1 MKLLE
6 LTSALREA
14 DHFETGARAAL
25 SLILDAVADSL
36 PGSAVLRGMVHLR
49 PGGAY
54 KGLVVVERGGSTARA
69 PDLVPS
75 ASAWQ
80 ALSADPRPMI
90 IDVAQARARTVGGEL
105 HPNARRLFSL
115 RTTQTIARLRSR
127 MTTLLLVLPLRGLDS
142 TLLGTVSVELNT
154 DDAAP
159 DSATIDATA
168 SQACSLADVL
178 AFALPLLP
186 VRAPTEITRDP
197 LMPVVGQKMSHLLR
211 LLGVFARQDETLLLS
226 GATGVGKSQLAAW
239 CHGRSQVRSGP
250 LEPVVLSTLPEEM
263 QLPSLFGWKR
273 GAFTGATRDTPGA
286 ITRADGGTLFI
297 DEIDKLSPRAQAGLL
312 QLLESHQYRPVG
324 DPGPLKTASVRF
336 IIGTNTDLQVAVEEG
351 RFLEDLFFRINVLPV
366 EIPPL
371 TQRADEIPDWVRF
384 MLRRRHRKS
393 GLPGSVSVSDEA
405 AELLAAQP
413 WPGNLRQLNNAVRRT
428 YAVALADL
436 AGGAMTIQRSHVAQA
451 LSMDLV
457 RRRSGG
463 GDVEGMLP
471 SLEAAGRAILVE
483 AMRRVPDERE
493 QVFLLSD
500 AFCALLLHLAL
511 QETGDLK
518 SAYSLLG
525 RDGLVASRSH
535 HKDFRRRMA
544 RLKEIFAAL
553 GLQMDPALEASA
565 AL

>member
-1 MKLLE
+1 MLLR
-6 LTSALREA
+6 LTAALR
-14 DHFETGARAAL
+14 DSTHFEPGAKAAL
-25 SLILDAVADSL
+25 SVILDEVADSL
-36 PGSAVLRGMVHLR
+36 PGATVLRGMVHLR

-54 KGLVVVERGGSTARA
+54 QGLVVVERSGGGSA

-90 IDVAQARARTVGGEL
+90 IDVSLARARTVGGEL

-127 MTTLLLVLPLRGLDS
+127 LTTLLLVLPLRGLDG
-142 TLLGTVSVELNT
+142 TLLGTVSIELNT
-154 DDAAP
+154 DATDTGPEGIDHSASRAA
-159 DSATIDATA
+159 A
-168 SQACSLADVL
+168 LADVL
-178 AFALPLLP
+178 AFALPFLP
-186 VRAPTEITRDP
+186 ILSSEDIPRDP
-197 LMPVVGQKMSHLLR
+197 LMPVIGRKMGHLLR

-239 CHGRSQVRSGP
+239 CHGRSLMRSGP

-273 GAFTGATRDTPGA
+273 GAFTGASRDTPGA
-286 ITRADGGTLFI
+286 VARADGGTLFI

-312 QLLESHQYRPVG
+312 QLLESHQYRSVG
-324 DPGPLKTASVRF
+324 DPGPLKTANVRF

-366 EIPPL
+366 EIPTL
-371 TQRADEIPDWVRF
+371 SERTDEVPDWVRF
-384 MLRRRHRKS
+384 MLRRRHKKS
-393 GLPGSVSVSDEA
+393 GLPGSVAVSTEA
-405 AELLAAQP
+405 TELLAAQP

-436 AGGAMTIQRSHVAQA
+436 SGGAMTIQRSHVEQA
-451 LSMDLV
+451 LSMDLA
-457 RRRSGG
+457 RRRSSSSASP
-463 GDVEGMLP
+463 EGMLP
-471 SLEAAGRAILVE
+471 SMEAACQAVLME
-483 AMRRVPDERE
+483 AKRRIPSERE

-500 AFCALLLHLAL
+500 AFSALLLHFAL

-518 SAYSLLG
+518 AAYSLLG

-535 HKDFRRRMA
+535 HKDFRRRMG
-544 RLKEIFAAL
+544 RLKEIFDAL
-553 GLQMDPALEASA
+553 SLPMDPALLQSA
-565 AL
+565 TL